1 LSLLLLFNQA
11 GVIAVG
17 TALHLARARSR
28 VELPGFMVMQ
38 RGALNRTFERGVPVD
53 AHRVTDGGPARGRGL
68 KLKGRC

>member
-1 LSLLLLFNQA
+1 
-11 GVIAVG
+11 
-17 TALHLARARSR
+17 
-28 VELPGFMVMQ
+28 MVMQ